1 MSKPT
6 RPTRYILKNVLYAE
20 EMGRVIVFADEMEYV
35 SALEAENAE
44 LRKRQWQWV
53 NAELSAKLTRAVKLL
68 ESSQICAD
76 ANGHRALSRK
86 IEDFLSEM
94 GGKPVSK
101 VKRKPVSKVWPIP
114 SH

>member
-20 EMGRVIVFADEMEYV
+20 EMGRVIVFADEMDPYV

-76 ANGHRALSRK
+76 ANGHRALSRQ
-86 IEDFLSEM
+86 IEDFPIRD
-94 GGKPVSK
+94 GGTG
-101 VKRKPVSKVWPIP
+101 KRKPVSKVWPIP